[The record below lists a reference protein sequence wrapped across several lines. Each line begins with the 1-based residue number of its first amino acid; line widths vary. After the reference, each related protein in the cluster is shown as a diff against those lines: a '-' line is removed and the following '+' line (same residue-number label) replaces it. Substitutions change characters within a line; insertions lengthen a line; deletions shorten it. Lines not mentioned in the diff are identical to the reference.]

1 METIDIF
8 YSPITRNYKFKRN
21 GKNADFEIG
30 SWQKL
35 RNTYQKDGVN
45 KFLQEVNNSFFDAL
59 YQICYGTLNAEIVDI
74 NIQTTKDVYEDFK
87 NMIENYNNKIG
98 KSERNIRLGNLI
110 EMESNENV
118 RNHIYKRTSDIKEL
132 LEKFDLNDFDSS
144 VIDIIKRHIDKI
156 KCMLNKDSSEN
167 AISLCVTGVYSTGK
181 STFIN
186 ALIGEK
192 LLESE
197 DEPTTASVFTITK
210 VTQNDPIKIS
220 FNIESPELEEIQL
233 IFKDGIFKSEKEIR
247 NQEISNELIPLLS
260 SSKSCIEQIHSITK
274 YINGKIKKYSDFLD
288 LNDKKEDEGTGIEYK
303 DIVIATNVDIYYP
316 FEIGG
321 EIPVKI
327 CDTPGSNSS
336 FRGDKRI
343 IEETLADQ
351 KNSILIT
358 LLSPDKSDDAAGHD
372 ILFNIFDKAEKENT
386 CIDKSRLFFIWNK
399 IDGTNC
405 RIEKIDTKKKAIIK
419 VKDENEN
426 IKIIKLDEY
435 PQFFM
440 SSSKALLAKEL
451 LKNEDDEK
459 FKDDYED
466 TKIRLNLSEE
476 CLYGWQTEEFKSSSQ
491 NELRRVEGKE
501 YKESIIRSGLY
512 SVEKGIN
519 DYINKY
525 AGAILS
531 NGLYEKIK
539 EINEDL
545 IIEIES
551 EKEKQKKALEKEN
564 GKFEEKKQEL
574 ISLITD
580 TKCQVKKD
588 IRQKYQSQKLDDYNE
603 AIIKKIDELYG
614 KKYKHSAWKGEKS
627 ISEFHLKTNTNI
639 LSNLVSSDLN
649 KFVSSIYKKTNE
661 DIAKEKEELFNKISE
676 MLSKEFSNGIGLNN
690 WERIKKIV
698 LNNLKNDIQ
707 KKMQPKINEF
717 FFWSKSKDFKID
729 AKNFVIE
736 NTASIQDTI
745 KDFYKSMESIIDEIT
760 NNYKDNLEE
769 YSESLVKI
777 QNAREK
783 EEEKYQQIQKLSDKI
798 VEIVAEIDKKIK
810 PND

>member
-1 METIDIF
+1 MATFDVF
-8 YSPITRNYKFKRN
+8 YSPITKDYKFKKN
-21 GKNADFEIG
+21 GKSADFEIE

-45 KFLQEVNNSFFDAL
+45 KFLQEVNNSFFDAI
-59 YQICYGTLNAEIVDI
+59 YKICYGTLNGEIVDI

-132 LEKFDLNDFDSS
+132 LENFDLNDFDFS
-144 VIDIIKRHIDKI
+144 VINIINTHIEKI
-156 KCMLNKDSSEN
+156 KCMLNEDSSEN

-186 ALIGEK
+186 ALIGEN

-233 IFKDGIFKSEKEIR
+233 IFKDGIFKSEKEIC

-274 YINGKIKKYSDFLD
+274 YINEKIKKYSDFLD
-288 LNDKKEDEGTGIEYK
+288 LNDNKKEDTGIEYK
-303 DIVIATNVDIYYP
+303 DIVITTNVDIYYP

-405 RIEKIDTKKKAIIK
+405 RIEKIETKKKAVIK
-419 VKDENEN
+419 VKDVNQN
-426 IKIIKLDEY
+426 IKIIRLDEY

-440 SSSKALLAKEL
+440 SSSKALLAKKL
-451 LKNEDDEK
+451 LKNQDDEIL
-459 FKDDYED
+459 KDDYED
-466 TKIRLNLSEE
+466 TKVRLNLSEE

-491 NELRRVEGKE
+491 NELIKVEGLE
-501 YKESIIRSGLY
+501 YNETIIRSGLY

-545 IIEIES
+545 VREIES
-551 EKEKQKKALEKEN
+551 EKEKQEKAVKGESEKFD
-564 GKFEEKKQEL
+564 KKKQEL
-574 ISLITD
+574 LSLITD

-588 IRQKYQSQKLDDYNE
+588 IRQKYQSQKLDEYNE

-639 LSNLVSSDLN
+639 LNNLVSSDLN
-649 KFVSSIYKKTNE
+649 KFVSAIYKKTNE
-661 DIAKEKEELFNKISE
+661 DIEKEKEEIFNKITE
-676 MLSKEFSNGIGLNN
+676 NLSKEFSNGIGLNN

-698 LNNLKNDIQ
+698 LTNLKNDKQ
-707 KKMQPKINEF
+707 EKMQPKTNEF

-736 NTASIQDTI
+736 NTVSIQDTI
-745 KDFYKSMESIIDEIT
+745 KDFYKSMESIIEGIT

-777 QNAREK
+777 QNDKEK
-783 EEEKYQQIQKLSDKI
+783 EEEKYRQIQKLSDKI
-798 VEIVAEIDKKIK
+798 TEIVCEIDKKIK

>member
-1 METIDIF
+1 MTTIDIF
-8 YSPITRNYKFKRN
+8 YSPITKDYKFKKN
-21 GKNADFEIG
+21 GQNADFEIG

-35 RNTYQKDGVN
+35 RNTYQKDGMN

-59 YQICYGTLNAEIVDI
+59 YQICYGTLNGEIVDI

-98 KSERNIRLGNLI
+98 KSERNIKLGNLI

-118 RNHIYKRTSDIKEL
+118 RNHIYKRTSDIKDL
-132 LEKFDLNDFDSS
+132 LEKFDLNDFDLS
-144 VIDIIKRHIDKI
+144 VINIINTHIEKI
-156 KCMLNKDSSEN
+156 KCMLNEDTSEN
-167 AISLCVTGVYSTGK
+167 AISLCVTGIYSTGK

-186 ALIGEK
+186 ALIGEE
-192 LLESE
+192 LLESA
-197 DEPTTASVFTITK
+197 DDPTTASVFTITK
-210 VTQNDPIKIS
+210 VTQNDPIKII
-220 FNIESPELEEIQL
+220 FNVESPELEEIQL
-233 IFKDGIFKSEKEIR
+233 IFINGNFKSEKEIH
-247 NQEISNELIPLLS
+247 NQEIIDELLPLLS
-260 SSKSCIEQIHSITK
+260 SSNSCIEQIHSITK

-288 LNDKKEDEGTGIEYK
+288 LNDNQEEVTSDIEYN

-321 EIPVKI
+321 EIPIKI
-327 CDTPGSNSS
+327 CDTPGTNSS
-336 FRGDKRI
+336 FRGDKRT
-343 IEETLADQ
+343 IEETLANQ

-358 LLSPDKSDDAAGHD
+358 LLSPEKSDDAAGHD

-386 CIDKSRLFFIWNK
+386 CIDKSRLFFIWNQ
-399 IDGTNC
+399 IDGTRC
-405 RIEKIDTKKKAIIK
+405 RNEKIDIKKKAVIK

-440 SSSKALLAKEL
+440 SSLKALSAKKL
-451 LKNEDDEK
+451 IKNQEDEK
-459 FKDDYED
+459 WKDNYED
-466 TKIRLNLSEE
+466 TNVRLNLSEE

-491 NELRRVEGKE
+491 NELRKVEGKE
-501 YKESIIRSGLY
+501 YEETIIRSGLY

-545 IIEIES
+545 VREIES
-551 EKEKQKKALEKEN
+551 EKEKQEKAVKGESEKFD
-564 GKFEEKKQEL
+564 KKKQEL
-574 ISLITD
+574 LSLITD

-588 IRQKYQSQKLDDYNE
+588 IRQKYQSQKLDEYNE

-639 LSNLVSSDLN
+639 LNNLVSSDLN
-649 KFVSSIYKKTNE
+649 KFVSAIYKKTNE
-661 DIAKEKEELFNKISE
+661 DIEKEKEEIFNKITE
-676 MLSKEFSNGIGLNN
+676 KLSKEFSNGIGLNN

-698 LNNLKNDIQ
+698 LTNLKNGKQ
-707 KKMQPKINEF
+707 EKMQPKTNEF

-736 NTASIQDTI
+736 NTVSIQNTI
-745 KDFYKSMESIIDEIT
+745 KDFYKSMESIIDGIT

-777 QNAREK
+777 QNDKEK
-783 EEEKYQQIQKLSDKI
+783 EEEKYRQIQKLSDKI
-798 VEIVAEIDKKIK
+798 TEIVCEIDKKIQ

>member
-1 METIDIF
+1 MSF
-8 YSPITRNYKFKRN
+8 YI
-21 GKNADFEIG
+21 
-30 SWQKL
+30 
-35 RNTYQKDGVN
+35 
-45 KFLQEVNNSFFDAL
+45 
-59 YQICYGTLNAEIVDI
+59 
-74 NIQTTKDVYEDFK
+74 
-87 NMIENYNNKIG
+87 
-98 KSERNIRLGNLI
+98 
-110 EMESNENV
+110 
-118 RNHIYKRTSDIKEL
+118 
-132 LEKFDLNDFDSS
+132 
-144 VIDIIKRHIDKI
+144 
-156 KCMLNKDSSEN
+156 
-167 AISLCVTGVYSTGK
+167 
-181 STFIN
+181 
-186 ALIGEK
+186 
-192 LLESE
+192 
-197 DEPTTASVFTITK
+197 
-210 VTQNDPIKIS
+210 
-220 FNIESPELEEIQL
+220 
-233 IFKDGIFKSEKEIR
+233 
-247 NQEISNELIPLLS
+247 
-260 SSKSCIEQIHSITK
+260 
-274 YINGKIKKYSDFLD
+274 
-288 LNDKKEDEGTGIEYK
+288 
-303 DIVIATNVDIYYP
+303 
-316 FEIGG
+316 
-321 EIPVKI
+321 
-327 CDTPGSNSS
+327 
-336 FRGDKRI
+336 
-343 IEETLADQ
+343 
-351 KNSILIT
+351 
-358 LLSPDKSDDAAGHD
+358 
-372 ILFNIFDKAEKENT
+372 
-386 CIDKSRLFFIWNK
+386 
-399 IDGTNC
+399 
-405 RIEKIDTKKKAIIK
+405 KIDTKKKAIIK
-419 VKDENEN
+419 IKDENEN

-466 TKIRLNLSEE
+466 TKVRLNLSEE

-545 IIEIES
+545 IIEIKS

>member
-21 GKNADFEIG
+21 GQSADFEIG

-59 YQICYGTLNAEIVDI
+59 YQICYGTLNGEIVDI

-144 VIDIIKRHIDKI
+144 VINIINTHIDKI
-156 KCMLNKDSSEN
+156 KCMLNENSSEN

-186 ALIGEK
+186 ALIGEN

-197 DEPTTASVFTITK
+197 NETTTASVFTITK

-220 FNIESPELEEIQL
+220 FNIVSPELEKIQL
-233 IFKDGIFKSEKEIR
+233 IFKDGIFKSEKEIC

-274 YINGKIKKYSDFLD
+274 YINGKIKKHSDFLD
-288 LNDKKEDEGTGIEYK
+288 LNDKKEDDETGIKYK
-303 DIVIATNVDIYYP
+303 DVVIATNVDIYYP

-327 CDTPGSNSS
+327 YDTPGTNSS
-336 FRGDKRI
+336 FWGDKRI
-343 IEETLADQ
+343 IEDTLTDQ

-358 LLSPDKSDDAAGHD
+358 LLSPDKSDDNEGHK

-419 VKDENEN
+419 IKDENEN

-466 TKIRLNLSEE
+466 TKVRLNLSEE

-545 IIEIES
+545 IIEIKS

>member
-8 YSPITRNYKFKRN
+8 YSPITRKYKFKRN

-144 VIDIIKRHIDKI
+144 VKNIINTHIEKI
-156 KCMLNKDSSEN
+156 KCMLNEDSSEN

-186 ALIGEK
+186 ALIGEN

-233 IFKDGIFKSEKEIR
+233 IFKDGIFKSEKEIC

-274 YINGKIKKYSDFLD
+274 YINEKIKKHSDFLD
-288 LNDKKEDEGTGIEYK
+288 LNDKKEDDGTGIEYK
-303 DIVIATNVDIYYP
+303 DVVIATNVDIYYP

-327 CDTPGSNSS
+327 YDTPGTNSS
-336 FRGDKRI
+336 IRGDKRI
-343 IEETLADQ
+343 IEETLTDQ

-358 LLSPDKSDDAAGHD
+358 LLSPDKSADNEGHN

-399 IDGTNC
+399 IDNEKC
-405 RIEKIDTKKKAIIK
+405 EIEKIDTKKKATIK
-419 VKDENEN
+419 VEDDNKN
-426 IKIIKLDEY
+426 IKKIEVNEY

-440 SSSKALLAKEL
+440 SSLKALLAKKL
-451 LKNEDDEK
+451 ISNENDEK
-459 FKDDYED
+459 RSYNKVILD
-466 TKIRLNLSEE
+466 INLSEE
-476 CLYGWQTEEFKSSSQ
+476 CSYGWQTETF
-491 NELRRVEGKE
+491 
-501 YKESIIRSGLY
+501 KESAQKELAKTENEYEKALIMSGLY

-539 EINEDL
+539 EIKEDL
-545 IIEIES
+545 IIEIKS

-574 ISLITD
+574 ISLITN

-588 IRQKYQSQKLDDYNE
+588 IRQKYQIQKLDDYNE
-603 AIIKKIDELYG
+603 AIIKKIDELYW

-661 DIAKEKEELFNKISE
+661 DIAKEKEDLFNKISE

-745 KDFYKSMESIIDEIT
+745 KDFYKNMESIIDEIT